1 MNVNLFFV
9 VVILF
14 FFVQGGLTFFAVR
27 RYREGVSE
35 SFQEGYNPD
44 QNASSPYSSFP
55 GSDTGDPYQAPPFG
69 GQKDVPEY
77 QAPTY

>member
-1 MNVNLFFV
+1 MLSYCFC
-9 VVILF
+9 LF
-14 FFVQGGLTFFAVR
+14 FFCVQGGLTFFAVR